1 MPTFLKR
8 LIPIDAFKAAVWK
21 FPAPITCSIYL
32 FGIMVLLIHDVI
44 DFDNQVDL
52 IGQQIVLSACG
63 FMWFVIARLIATG
76 QGWNRAKEYSLG
88 FSVFAVLAVLV
99 FTRSGDELIWLLVP
113 MFIGLLLSVSSAPY
127 LTRRD
132 DAALWGYSL
141 QVYQGTI
148 FALLAAT
155 IWGGGTSVSIR
166 TIEYLF
172 ETDIPS
178 EIYGDIWSFC
188 LLVLAPLYALG
199 YLSGSGSFT
208 DADDNIAPH
217 QNFIVQWVLV
227 PLVFIYVTILYAY
240 FIKIAL
246 VQALPRGQLSYLVT
260 GFGCVG
266 VLTYFLGWPLR
277 QQGGL
282 FVRLFQRYFFPAL
295 IIPIAVQALALY
307 QRVDQYGVTESRYF
321 VAVSALWLGGLAV
334 AYTLFKPALKNL
346 FLSLALLLIVAS
358 VGPLSATNLSVYSQ
372 IGRLEMLLKQY
383 GMLEDG
389 QLVQAPDTLRFEHQK
404 SMSSILRYL
413 RKRGRLDE
421 IGTWLPESEREDSA
435 RVQTFADTMG
445 IELISEYEMQAVDG
459 ARVINLHSSAANTV
473 RDVAGFQK
481 ITPLVSVYC
490 SDAHCVEKHPW
501 THRFES
507 ETPLSARYQNGLLR
521 FESPAFETVSFD
533 LLAFVASEVIRNPNH
548 SKRELVLEQQG
559 EDWKVRVV
567 IDRMSVREEATSPT
581 GPRFSLIS
589 MTFQAMLVYPQ

>member
-1 MPTFLKR
+1 MPAFLKR

-21 FPAPITCSIYL
+21 FPAPIACSVYL
-32 FGIMVLLIHDVI
+32 FGIMVLLIHNVI
-44 DFDNQVDL
+44 DFESKIDL
-52 IGQQIVLSACG
+52 IGQQVVLSANG
-63 FMWFVIARLIATG
+63 FMWFVIARLVATG
-76 QGWNRAKEYSLG
+76 QGWNRVKEYILG

-127 LTRRD
+127 LALRD

-155 IWGGGTSVSIR
+155 IWGGGISVSIR

-172 ETDIPS
+172 ETDVPS
-178 EIYGDIWSFC
+178 EVYGDIWSFC

-208 DADDNIAPH
+208 DTDYDIAPH
-217 QNFIVQWVLV
+217 ENFIVQRVLV
-227 PLVFIYVTILYAY
+227 PLIFIYVIILYAY
-240 FIKIAL
+240 FVKIVL

-282 FVRLFQRYFFPAL
+282 FARLFQRYFFPAL
-295 IIPIAVQALALY
+295 IIPVAVQALALY
-307 QRVDQYGVTESRYF
+307 QRVEQYGVTESRYF
-321 VAVSALWLGGLAV
+321 VAVSVLWLGGLAV
-334 AYTLFKPALKNL
+334 TYTLFKPALKHL

-389 QLVQAPDTLRFEHQK
+389 ALVQAPDTLRFEHQK

-421 IGTWLPESEREDSA
+421 IVIWLPESEREDPV
-435 RVQTFADTMG
+435 RVQMFADTMG
-445 IELISEYEMQAVDG
+445 IELISEYETQGIGGPSVFSLNSSG
-459 ARVINLHSSAANTV
+459 ANRV
-473 RDVAGFQK
+473 RDITGFQQ
-481 ITPLVSVYC
+481 ITPLVTLYC
-490 SDAHCVEKHPW
+490 GDTQCVEKNPW
-501 THRFES
+501 THTFAAT
-507 ETPLSARYQNGLLR
+507 TPFSARYQNGLLR
-521 FESPAFETVSFD
+521 FESPAFETISFD

-567 IDRMSVREEATSPT
+567 IDRMSVREEDSSPA

>member
-1 MPTFLKR
+1 MPSLIKR

-21 FPAPITCSIYL
+21 FPAPIACSVYL

-44 DFDNQVDL
+44 DFENKIDL
-52 IGQQIVLSACG
+52 IGQQVVLSASG

-76 QGWNRAKEYSLG
+76 QGWSRGKEYTLG
-88 FSVFAVLAVLV
+88 VSVFMVLAVLV

-127 LTRRD
+127 LTLRD

-148 FALLAAT
+148 FALLAAI
-155 IWGGGTSVSIR
+155 IWGAGISVSIR

-199 YLSGSGSFT
+199 RLSGSRSFT
-208 DADDNIAPH
+208 DTDYDIAPH
-217 QNFIVQWVLV
+217 ENFIVQRVLV

-277 QQGGL
+277 QQGEL

-295 IIPIAVQALALY
+295 IIPVVVQAFALY
-307 QRVDQYGVTESRYF
+307 QRVEQYGVTESRYF
-321 VAVSALWLGGLAV
+321 VAVSVLWLGGLAV
-334 AYTLFKPALKNL
+334 TYTLFKPALKTL
-346 FLSLALLLIVAS
+346 FLTLALLLIVAS
-358 VGPLSATNLSVYSQ
+358 VGPLSATSLSVNSQ

-389 QLVQAPDTLRFEHQK
+389 QLAAAPDTLRFEHQK

-421 IGTWLPESEREDSA
+421 INAWLPESEREDPA

-445 IELISEYEMQAVDG
+445 IELISEYEMQEVDG
-459 ARVINLHSSAANTV
+459 ARVIHLSSSGANTV
-473 RDVAGFQK
+473 RDVTGFQQ
-481 ITPLVSVYC
+481 ITPLVSFYC
-490 SDAHCVEKHPW
+490 GDDRCVEKNPW
-501 THRFES
+501 THRFEA
-507 ETPLSARYQNGLLR
+507 EPPLSARYQNGLLS
-521 FESPAFETVSFD
+521 FESPSLGSVSFD
-533 LLAFVASEVIRNPNH
+533 LLKFVASEVIRNPDN
-548 SKRELVLEQQG
+548 SQRELILEQQG
-559 EDWKVRVV
+559 KGWEVRVV
-567 IDRMSVREEATSPT
+567 IDRLSVREEDVSPA
-581 GPRFSLIS
+581 GPRFSLIN

>member
-21 FPAPITCSIYL
+21 FPAPITCSVYL

-44 DFDNQVDL
+44 DFDSQVDL

-76 QGWNRAKEYSLG
+76 QGWNRAKEYTLG

-127 LTRRD
+127 LMLRND
-132 DAALWGYSL
+132 GALWGYSL
-141 QVYQGTI
+141 QVYQGVI

-155 IWGGGTSVSIR
+155 IWGGGISVSIR

-172 ETDIPS
+172 EIDIPS

-199 YLSGSGSFT
+199 YLSGSGSFADT
-208 DADDNIAPH
+208 DYDIAPH
-217 QNFIVQWVLV
+217 HNFIVQRVLI

-295 IIPIAVQALALY
+295 IIPVAVQALALY

-321 VAVSALWLGGLAV
+321 VAVSVIWLGGLAV

-372 IGRLEMLLKQY
+372 ITRLEVLLQQY

-389 QLVQAPDTLRFEHQK
+389 QLVQARDTLRFEHQK
-404 SMSSILRYL
+404 SISSILRYL

-421 IGTWLPESEREDSA
+421 INTWLPESEREDPA

-445 IELISEYEMQAVDG
+445 IELISEYETQGIGG
-459 ARVINLHSSAANTV
+459 ARVFSLNSSGANRV
-473 RDVAGFQK
+473 RDVTGFQQ
-481 ITPLVSVYC
+481 ITPRVTLYC
-490 SDAHCVEKHPW
+490 GDTRCVEKNPW
-501 THRFES
+501 THTFAA
-507 ETPLSARYQNGLLR
+507 TAPLSARYQNGLLS
-521 FESPAFETVSFD
+521 FESPAIETVSFD
-533 LLAFVASEVIRNPNH
+533 VLAFVASEVIRNPNH
-548 SKRELVLEQQG
+548 LKRELVLEQQG

-567 IDRMSVREEATSPT
+567 IDRMSVREDDSSPT
-581 GPRFSLIS
+581 GPRFTLIS

>member
-1 MPTFLKR
+1 MSTFLKR
-8 LIPIDAFKAAVWK
+8 LIPIDAFKAAVWR
-21 FPAPITCSIYL
+21 FPAPITCSVYL

-76 QGWNRAKEYSLG
+76 QGWNRAKEYTLG

-127 LTRRD
+127 LTLRD
-132 DAALWGYSL
+132 DAALWGYSV

-208 DADDNIAPH
+208 DTDDDIAPH
-217 QNFIVQWVLV
+217 ENFIVQRVLV

-295 IIPIAVQALALY
+295 IIPVAVQALALY

-321 VAVSALWLGGLAV
+321 VAVSVLWLGGLAV
-334 AYTLFKPALKNL
+334 AYTLFKPELKTL
-346 FLSLALLLIVAS
+346 FLSLALLLIIAS

-372 IGRLEMLLKQY
+372 VGRLEMLLKQY

-389 QLVQAPDTLRFEHQK
+389 ELVQAPDTLRFEHRK

-421 IGTWLPESEREDSA
+421 INTWLPESEREEPA

-445 IELISEYEMQAVDG
+445 IELISEYETQGIGGTRVFSLNSSG
-459 ARVINLHSSAANTV
+459 ANRV
-473 RDVAGFQK
+473 RDITGFQQ
-481 ITPLVSVYC
+481 ITPLVTLYC
-490 SDAHCVEKHPW
+490 GDTRCIEKNPW
-501 THRFES
+501 THTFAAT
-507 ETPLSARYQNGLLR
+507 TPLSARYQNGLLH
-521 FESPAFETVSFD
+521 FESAAFETVSFD

-548 SKRELVLEQQG
+548 SKRELVLEQRG

-567 IDRMSVREEATSPT
+567 IDRMSVREEDTSPT
-581 GPRFSLIS
+581 GPRFSLIN